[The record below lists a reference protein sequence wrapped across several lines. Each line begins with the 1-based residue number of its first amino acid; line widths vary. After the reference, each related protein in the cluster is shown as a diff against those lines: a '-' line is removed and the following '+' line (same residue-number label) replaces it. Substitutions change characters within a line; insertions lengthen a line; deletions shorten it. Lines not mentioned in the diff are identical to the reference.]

1 MHKPRIA
8 LVWQILI
15 GLLAGIA
22 IGALLHRFP
31 ESRPWLVDN
40 LLQPAGDI
48 FIKLMKMI
56 VVPIV
61 FACMVVGIAGHGD
74 GKSLGRIGAKS
85 LGYFFCITTLAII
98 VGLVMGNLLQPGA
111 GTELA
116 SLKASAVTL
125 PTSSTGGGHSLGQII
140 VGIIPDNVIN
150 AMAQGSLLSVLF
162 FAVMFGLGV
171 SRLPAERKDPV
182 IALLR
187 GVSEAM
193 FKVTSMIM
201 AYSPIGVFGMIA
213 VTVANFGFSS
223 LLPLAKLIMVSYVSI
238 AFFVLVVLNLVARL
252 CGINLFALMRHIKD
266 ELILA
271 FSTASSAAVMPQLMK
286 KLETYGVPPSLVSF
300 VVPVGYSFNLD
311 GASLFLGIGTLFVA
325 QLYGIDLSLGDQA
338 LLVVT
343 MVLTSKGAAGVPGF
357 MFVILSATLAS
368 AGLPLEGIAFI
379 AGVYRLMEMPTT
391 ALNVL
396 GNALA
401 PLVIAK
407 WERREGTAE
416 TCGEGACPPLGCAA
430 APISSPNFPEK
441 TR

>member
-1 MHKPRIA
+1 M
-8 LVWQILI
+8 I

-61 FACMVVGIAGHGD
+61 FSCMVVGIAGHGD
-74 GKSLGRIGAKS
+74 GKSLGRIGVKS
-85 LGYFFCITTLAII
+85 LTYFFSITTLAII
-98 VGLVMGNLLQPGA
+98 VGLVIGNLLKPGA
-111 GTELA
+111 GTDLA
-116 SLKASAVTL
+116 SLKAAAITL
-125 PTSSTGGGHSLGQII
+125 PTSSGAGHGLGQII

-171 SRLPAERKDPV
+171 SKLSNERKEPV
-182 IALLR
+182 ISLLR

-201 AYSPIGVFGMIA
+201 AYSPIGVFGMIS

-223 LLPLAKLIMVSYVSI
+223 LLPLGKLILVSYVAI

-266 ELILA
+266 ELVLA
-271 FSTASSAAVMPQLMK
+271 FSSASSAAVMPQLMK

-325 QLYGIDLSLGDQA
+325 QLYGIELGFADQA

-407 WERREGTAE
+407 WEGRTAHCLKA
-416 TCGEGACPPLGCAA
+416 TPA
-430 APISSPNFPEK
+430 
-441 TR
+441 

>member
-1 MHKPRIA
+1 MHTPRIA
-8 LVWQILI
+8 LVWQIMI

-61 FACMVVGIAGHGD
+61 FSCMVVGIAGHGD
-74 GKSLGRIGAKS
+74 GKSLGRIGVKS
-85 LGYFFCITTLAII
+85 LSYFFCITTLAII
-98 VGLVMGNLLQPGA
+98 IGLVMGNLLKPGA
-111 GTELA
+111 GTELS
-116 SLKASAVTL
+116 SLHAANITL
-125 PTSSTGGGHSLGQII
+125 PTSNGAGHSLGQII
-140 VGIIPDNVIN
+140 VGIIPDNVVN

-171 SRLPAERKDPV
+171 ARLPAERKDPV

-187 GVSEAM
+187 GVSDAM

-223 LLPLAKLIMVSYVSI
+223 LLPLAKLIMVSYVAI
-238 AFFVLVVLNLVARL
+238 AFFVLVVLNLVARV

-266 ELILA
+266 ELVLA

-407 WERREGTAE
+407 WEGREVQAGHE
-416 TCGEGACPPLGCAA
+416 SRGRN
-430 APISSPNFPEK
+430 APSL
-441 TR
+441 

>member
-1 MHKPRIA
+1 MHTPRIA
-8 LVWQILI
+8 LVWQIMI

-74 GKSLGRIGAKS
+74 GKSLGRIGVRS

-98 VGLVMGNLLQPGA
+98 VGLVLGNLLKPGA
-111 GTELA
+111 GTELS
-116 SLKASAVTL
+116 SLHAANITL
-125 PTSSTGGGHSLGQII
+125 PTSNGGGHSLGQIV
-140 VGIIPDNVIN
+140 VGIIPDNVIS

-171 SRLPAERKDPV
+171 ARLPAERKDPV

-187 GVSEAM
+187 GVSDAM

-213 VTVANFGFSS
+213 VTVANFGFGS

-271 FSTASSAAVMPQLMK
+271 FSTASSASVMPQLMK

-407 WERREGTAE
+407 WEGREVP
-416 TCGEGACPPLGCAA
+416 GAHQI
-430 APISSPNFPEK
+430 AP

>member
-1 MHKPRIA
+1 MHTPRIA
-8 LVWQILI
+8 LVWQIMI

-40 LLQPAGDI
+40 VLQPAGDI

-61 FACMVVGIAGHGD
+61 FSCMVVGIAGHGD
-74 GKSLGRIGAKS
+74 GKSLGRIGVKS
-85 LGYFFCITTLAII
+85 LSYFFCITTLAFII
-98 VGLVMGNLLQPGA
+98 GLVMGNLLKPGA
-111 GTELA
+111 GTELS
-116 SLKASAVTL
+116 SLHAANITL
-125 PTSSTGGGHSLGQII
+125 PTSNGAGHSLGQII
-140 VGIIPDNVIN
+140 VGIIPDNVVN

-171 SRLPAERKDPV
+171 ARLPAERKDPV

-187 GVSEAM
+187 GVSDAM

-223 LLPLAKLIMVSYVSI
+223 LLPLAKLIMVSYAAI

-266 ELILA
+266 ELVLA

-401 PLVIAK
+401 PLEIAK
-407 WERREGTAE
+407 WEGRAGQQQNAQ
-416 TCGEGACPPLGCAA
+416 
-430 APISSPNFPEK
+430 NVQMQ
-441 TR
+441 

>member
-8 LVWQILI
+8 LVWQIMI

-61 FACMVVGIAGHGD
+61 FSCMVVGIAGHGD
-74 GKSLGRIGAKS
+74 GKSLGRIGVKS
-85 LGYFFCITTLAII
+85 LTYFFSITTLAII
-98 VGLVMGNLLQPGA
+98 VGLVIGNLMKPGA
-111 GTELA
+111 GTDLA
-116 SLKASAVTL
+116 SLKAAAITL
-125 PTSSTGGGHSLGQII
+125 PTSSGAGHSLGQII

-171 SRLPAERKDPV
+171 SKLSNERKEPV
-182 IALLR
+182 INLLR

-201 AYSPIGVFGMIA
+201 AYSPIGVFGMIS

-238 AFFVLVVLNLVARL
+238 AFFVLVVLNLVARF

-271 FSTASSAAVMPQLMK
+271 FSSASSAAVMPQLMK

-325 QLYGIDLSLGDQA
+325 QLYGIDLSFGDQA

-407 WERREGTAE
+407 WEGRTAHCLKA
-416 TCGEGACPPLGCAA
+416 TPA
-430 APISSPNFPEK
+430 
-441 TR
+441 

>member
-1 MHKPRIA
+1 
-8 LVWQILI
+8 
-15 GLLAGIA
+15 
-22 IGALLHRFP
+22 
-31 ESRPWLVDN
+31 
-40 LLQPAGDI
+40 
-48 FIKLMKMI
+48 
-56 VVPIV
+56 
-61 FACMVVGIAGHGD
+61 MVVGIAGHGD
-74 GKSLGRIGAKS
+74 GKSLGRIGVKS
-85 LGYFFCITTLAII
+85 LTYFFSITTLAII
-98 VGLVMGNLLQPGA
+98 VGLVIGNLLKPGA
-111 GTELA
+111 GTDLA
-116 SLKASAVTL
+116 SLKAAAITL
-125 PTSSTGGGHSLGQII
+125 PTSNGAGHSLGQII

-171 SRLPAERKDPV
+171 SKLSNERKEPV
-182 IALLR
+182 ISLLR

-201 AYSPIGVFGMIA
+201 AYSPIGVFGMIS

-223 LLPLAKLIMVSYVSI
+223 LLPLAKLIMVSYVAI
-238 AFFVLVVLNLVARL
+238 AFFVLVVLNLVARF

-271 FSTASSAAVMPQLMK
+271 FSSASSAAVMPQLMK
-286 KLETYGVPPSLVSF
+286 KLETYGVPSSLVSF

-325 QLYGIDLSLGDQA
+325 QLYGIDLSFGDQA

-407 WERREGTAE
+407 WEGR
-416 TCGEGACPPLGCAA
+416 AA
-430 APISSPNFPEK
+430 HCLKVTPA
-441 TR
+441 

>member
-1 MHKPRIA
+1 MHTPRIA
-8 LVWQILI
+8 LVWQIMI

-22 IGALLHRFP
+22 LGALLHRFP

-74 GKSLGRIGAKS
+74 GKTLGRIGLKS
-85 LGYFFCITTLAII
+85 LSYFFCITTLAII
-98 VGLVMGNLLQPGA
+98 VGLIMGNLFKPGA

-116 SLKASAVTL
+116 SLQAANITL
-125 PTSSTGGGHSLGQII
+125 PTSNGGGHSLGQII
-140 VGIIPDNVIN
+140 VGIIPDNVIS

-213 VTVANFGFSS
+213 VTVANFGFGS
-223 LLPLAKLIMVSYVSI
+223 LMPLAKLIMVSYLSI

-266 ELILA
+266 ELVLA

-325 QLYGIDLSLGDQA
+325 QLYGIDLSLADQA

-407 WERREGTAE
+407 WERRGADTASQSD
-416 TCGEGACPPLGCAA
+416 TQTLP
-430 APISSPNFPEK
+430 
-441 TR
+441 TRL

>member
-31 ESRPWLVDN
+31 ESRPWLVNN

-56 VVPIV
+56 V
-61 FACMVVGIAGHGD
+61 
-74 GKSLGRIGAKS
+74 
-85 LGYFFCITTLAII
+85 
-98 VGLVMGNLLQPGA
+98 
-111 GTELA
+111 
-116 SLKASAVTL
+116 
-125 PTSSTGGGHSLGQII
+125 
-140 VGIIPDNVIN
+140 
-150 AMAQGSLLSVLF
+150 
-162 FAVMFGLGV
+162 
-171 SRLPAERKDPV
+171 
-182 IALLR
+182 
-187 GVSEAM
+187 
-193 FKVTSMIM
+193 
-201 AYSPIGVFGMIA
+201 
-213 VTVANFGFSS
+213 SS

-407 WERREGTAE
+407 WERRVPHTIAV
-416 TCGEGACPPLGCAA
+416 AA
-430 APISSPNFPEK
+430 VEP
-441 TR
+441 

>member
-1 MHKPRIA
+1 MHTPRIA
-8 LVWQILI
+8 LVWQIMI

-22 IGALLHRFP
+22 LGALLHRFP

-61 FACMVVGIAGHGD
+61 FSCMVVGIAGHGD
-74 GKSLGRIGAKS
+74 GKTLGRIGLKS
-85 LGYFFCITTLAII
+85 LSYFFCITTLAII
-98 VGLVMGNLLQPGA
+98 VGLIMGNLFKPGA

-116 SLKASAVTL
+116 SLQAANITL
-125 PTSSTGGGHSLGQII
+125 PTSNGGAHSLGQII
-140 VGIIPDNVIN
+140 VGIIPDNVIS

-213 VTVANFGFSS
+213 VTVANFGFGS
-223 LLPLAKLIMVSYVSI
+223 LMPLAKLIMVSYLSI

-266 ELILA
+266 ELVLA
-271 FSTASSAAVMPQLMK
+271 FSTASSAAVMPQLMN

-325 QLYGIDLSLGDQA
+325 QLYGIDLSLADQA

-407 WERREGTAE
+407 WERRGADTASQSDSQ
-416 TCGEGACPPLGCAA
+416 TLP
-430 APISSPNFPEK
+430 
-441 TR
+441 TRL

>member
-1 MHKPRIA
+1 MHTPRIA
-8 LVWQILI
+8 LVWQIMI

-74 GKSLGRIGAKS
+74 GKSLGRIGVKS
-85 LGYFFCITTLAII
+85 LSYFFCITTLAII
-98 VGLVMGNLLQPGA
+98 IGLVMGNLLKPGA
-111 GTELA
+111 GTELS
-116 SLKASAVTL
+116 SLHAANITL
-125 PTSSTGGGHSLGQII
+125 PTSNGAGHSLGQII
-140 VGIIPDNVIN
+140 VGIIPDNVVN

-171 SRLPAERKDPV
+171 ARLPAERKDPV

-187 GVSEAM
+187 GVSDAM

-223 LLPLAKLIMVSYVSI
+223 LLPLAKLIMVSYVAI
-238 AFFVLVVLNLVARL
+238 AFFVLVVLNLVARV

-266 ELILA
+266 ELVLA

-407 WERREGTAE
+407 WEGREGRAGHESGGDTI
-416 TCGEGACPPLGCAA
+416 PLH
-430 APISSPNFPEK
+430 
-441 TR
+441 

>member
-1 MHKPRIA
+1 MHTPRIP

-15 GLLAGIA
+15 GLLIGIA
-22 IGALLHRFP
+22 VGALLHEYP
-31 ESRPWLVDN
+31 AVRPWIIANV
-40 LLQPAGDI
+40 LQPAGDI

-61 FACMVVGIAGHGD
+61 FSCMVVGIAGHGD
-74 GKSLGRIGAKS
+74 GKALGRLGVRS
-85 LGYFFCITTLAII
+85 LAYFFAVTTTAII
-98 VGLVMGNLLQPGA
+98 IGLVIGNLLQPGA
-111 GTELA
+111 GTDLA
-116 SLKASAVTL
+116 SLKAVSVNL
-125 PTSSTGGGHSLGQII
+125 PSSSGGSHGFGQLI
-140 VGIIPDNVIN
+140 VGIIPDNIVN

-171 SRLPAERKDPV
+171 GRLPEERKAPLIGV
-182 IALLR
+182 LR
-187 GVSEAM
+187 SVSDAM

-223 LLPLAKLIMVSYVSI
+223 LLPLGKLILVSYI
-238 AFFVLVVLNLVARL
+238 AIIFFTVFVLGTIARL
-252 CGINLFALMRHIKD
+252 AGISLFALMRHIKD
-266 ELILA
+266 ELLLA
-271 FSTASSAAVMPQLMK
+271 FSSASSAAVMPQLMK
-286 KLETYGVPPSLVSF
+286 KLESYGAPAPLVSF

-325 QLYGIDLSLGDQA
+325 QLYGIDLTLADQA

-401 PLVIAK
+401 PLVISR
-407 WERREGTAE
+407 WEARNDSQTQANMI
-416 TCGEGACPPLGCAA
+416 TH
-430 APISSPNFPEK
+430 
-441 TR
+441 

>member
-1 MHKPRIA
+1 MHTPRIA
-8 LVWQILI
+8 LVWQIMI

-40 LLQPAGDI
+40 ILQPAGDI

-61 FACMVVGIAGHGD
+61 FSCMVVGIAGHGD
-74 GKSLGRIGAKS
+74 GKSLGRIGVKS
-85 LGYFFCITTLAII
+85 LSYFFCITTLAII
-98 VGLVMGNLLQPGA
+98 IGLVMGNLLKPGA

-116 SLKASAVTL
+116 SLHAANITL
-125 PTSSTGGGHSLGQII
+125 PTSNGAGHSLGEII

-171 SRLPAERKDPV
+171 ARLPAERKDPV

-187 GVSEAM
+187 GVSDAM

-223 LLPLAKLIMVSYVSI
+223 LLPLAKLIMVSYVAI
-238 AFFVLVVLNLVARL
+238 AFFVLVVLNLVARV

-266 ELILA
+266 ELVLA

-407 WERREGTAE
+407 WEGREATV
-416 TCGEGACPPLGCAA
+416 
-430 APISSPNFPEK
+430 APASSERNIPA
-441 TR
+441 R

>member
-1 MHKPRIA
+1 MHTPRIA
-8 LVWQILI
+8 LVWQIMI

-40 LLQPAGDI
+40 VLQPAGDI

-61 FACMVVGIAGHGD
+61 FSCMVVGIAGHGD
-74 GKSLGRIGAKS
+74 GKSLGRIGVKS
-85 LGYFFCITTLAII
+85 LSYFFCITTLAII
-98 VGLVMGNLLQPGA
+98 IGLVMGNLLKPGA
-111 GTELA
+111 GTELS
-116 SLKASAVTL
+116 SLHAANITL
-125 PTSSTGGGHSLGQII
+125 PTSTGAGHSLGQII
-140 VGIIPDNVIN
+140 VGIIPDNVVN

-171 SRLPAERKDPV
+171 ARLPAERKDPV

-187 GVSEAM
+187 GVSDAM

-223 LLPLAKLIMVSYVSI
+223 LLPLAKLIMVSYVAI
-238 AFFVLVVLNLVARL
+238 AFFVLVVLNLVARV

-266 ELILA
+266 ELVLA

-407 WERREGTAE
+407 WEGREGRTGHE
-416 TCGEGACPPLGCAA
+416 
-430 APISSPNFPEK
+430 SSGRNVPSL
-441 TR
+441 

>member
-1 MHKPRIA
+1 MHTPRIA
-8 LVWQILI
+8 LVWQIMI

-22 IGALLHRFP
+22 IGALLHSFP

-61 FACMVVGIAGHGD
+61 FSCMVVGIAGHGD
-74 GKSLGRIGAKS
+74 GKSLGRIGVRS

-98 VGLVMGNLLQPGA
+98 VGLVLGNLLKPGA
-111 GTELA
+111 GTELS
-116 SLKASAVTL
+116 SLHAANITL
-125 PTSSTGGGHSLGQII
+125 PTSNGSGHSLGQII
-140 VGIIPDNVIN
+140 VGIIPDNVIS

-171 SRLPAERKDPV
+171 ARLPAERKDPV

-187 GVSEAM
+187 GVSDAM

-201 AYSPIGVFGMIA
+201 AYSPIGVFGMIS
-213 VTVANFGFSS
+213 VTVANFGFGS
-223 LLPLAKLIMVSYVSI
+223 LLPLAKLILVSYVSI

-271 FSTASSAAVMPQLMK
+271 FSTASSASVMPQLMK

-407 WERREGTAE
+407 WEARGALAVRRTDAQ
-416 TCGEGACPPLGCAA
+416 TL
-430 APISSPNFPEK
+430 
-441 TR
+441 

>member
-8 LVWQILI
+8 LVWQIMI

-31 ESRPWLVDN
+31 ESRTWLVDS

-61 FACMVVGIAGHGD
+61 FSCMVVGIAGHGD
-74 GKSLGRIGAKS
+74 GKSLGRIGVKS
-85 LGYFFCITTLAII
+85 LTYFFSITTLAII
-98 VGLVMGNLLQPGA
+98 VGLVIGNLLKPGA
-111 GTELA
+111 GTDLA
-116 SLKASAVTL
+116 SLKAAAITL
-125 PTSSTGGGHSLGQII
+125 PTSSGAGHSLGQII
-140 VGIIPDNVIN
+140 VGIIPDNVVN

-171 SRLPAERKDPV
+171 SKLSNERKEPV
-182 IALLR
+182 ITLLR

-201 AYSPIGVFGMIA
+201 AYSPIGVFGMIS

-223 LLPLAKLIMVSYVSI
+223 LLPLAKLIMVSYVAI
-238 AFFVLVVLNLVARL
+238 AFFVLVVLNLVARF

-271 FSTASSAAVMPQLMK
+271 FSSASSAAVMPQLMK
-286 KLETYGVPPSLVSF
+286 KLEIYGVPPSLVSF

-325 QLYGIDLSLGDQA
+325 QLYGIDLSFGDQA

-407 WERREGTAE
+407 WEGR
-416 TCGEGACPPLGCAA
+416 AA
-430 APISSPNFPEK
+430 HCLKATPA
-441 TR
+441 

>member
-8 LVWQILI
+8 LVWQIMI

-61 FACMVVGIAGHGD
+61 FSCMVVGIAGHGD
-74 GKSLGRIGAKS
+74 GKSLGRIGIKS
-85 LGYFFCITTLAII
+85 LSYFFSITTLAII
-98 VGLVMGNLLQPGA
+98 VGLVIGNLLKPGA
-111 GTELA
+111 GTDLA
-116 SLKASAVTL
+116 SLKAAAITL
-125 PTSSTGGGHSLGQII
+125 PTSNAAGHGLGQII

-171 SRLPAERKDPV
+171 SKLANERKEPV

-201 AYSPIGVFGMIA
+201 AYSPIGVFGMIS

-223 LLPLAKLIMVSYVSI
+223 LLPLAKLIMVSYVAI
-238 AFFVLVVLNLVARL
+238 AFFVLVVLNLVARF

-271 FSTASSAAVMPQLMK
+271 FSSASSAAVMPQLMK

-325 QLYGIDLSLGDQA
+325 QLYGIDLSFGDQA

-407 WERREGTAE
+407 WEGR
-416 TCGEGACPPLGCAA
+416 AA
-430 APISSPNFPEK
+430 HCLKATPA
-441 TR
+441 

>member
-1 MHKPRIA
+1 MHKPRIP
-8 LVWQILI
+8 LVFQILI
-15 GLLAGIA
+15 GLAGGI
-22 IGALLHRFP
+22 IVGALLHQFP
-31 ESRPWLVDN
+31 DTRPWLIANV
-40 LLQPAGDI
+40 LQPAGDI

-61 FACMVVGIAGHGD
+61 FACMVVGIAGNGD
-74 GKSLGRIGAKS
+74 GKSLGRIG
-85 LGYFFCITTLAII
+85 LRTLLYFFSITTCAII
-98 VGLVMGNLLQPGA
+98 VGLVIGNVLKPGA
-111 GTELA
+111 GTDLA
-116 SLKASAVTL
+116 SLTAASINIAPASA
-125 PTSSTGGGHSLGQII
+125 TGHGLGQILLN
-140 VGIIPDNVIN
+140 IIPDNIVD
-150 AMAQGSLLSVLF
+150 AMAKGSLLPVLF

-171 SRLPAERKDPV
+171 SGLVEERKRPLIDC
-182 IALLR
+182 LR
-187 GVSEAM
+187 GVSEGM
-193 FKVTSMIM
+193 FRVTSMIM

-223 LLPLAKLIMVSYVSI
+223 LLPLIKLILVSYLSI
-238 AFFVLVVLNLVARL
+238 VVFAVFILGSVAR
-252 CGINLFALMRHIKD
+252 FAGVPFIALIKHIKD

-271 FSTASSAAVMPQLMK
+271 FSTASSAAVMPQLMA
-286 KLETYGVPPSLVSF
+286 KLESFGAPRSLVSF

-325 QLYGIDLSLGDQA
+325 QLYNIELSWGDQV
-338 LLVVT
+338 LLVIT

-379 AGVYRLMEMPTT
+379 AGVYRLMDMPTT

-407 WERREGTAE
+407 WEERDRAEKFEPNSVQVVTPKDGTA
-416 TCGEGACPPLGCAA
+416 
-430 APISSPNFPEK
+430 
-441 TR
+441 

>member
-31 ESRPWLVDN
+31 DSRPWLVDN

-61 FACMVVGIAGHGD
+61 FSCMVVGIAGQGD
-74 GKSLGRIGAKS
+74 GKALGRVGVKALS
-85 LGYFFCITTLAII
+85 YFFCITTLAII
-98 VGLVMGNLLQPGA
+98 VGLVIGNLLKPGA
-111 GTELA
+111 GTDLA
-116 SLKASAVTL
+116 SLKAAAITL
-125 PTSSTGGGHSLGQII
+125 PSANGGAHGLGQII

-171 SRLPAERKDPV
+171 SKLSTERREPL
-182 IALLR
+182 IAMLR
-187 GVSEAM
+187 AVSEAM

-223 LLPLAKLIMVSYVSI
+223 LLPLGKLILVSYVAI
-238 AFFVLVVLNLVARL
+238 LFFTLVILNGIARL
-252 CGINLFALMRHIKD
+252 VGVNLFALMRHIKD

-271 FSTASSAAVMPQLMK
+271 FSSASSAAVMPQLMK

-325 QLYGIDLSLGDQA
+325 QLYGIDLSLADQA

-407 WERREGTAE
+407 WEARSAQP
-416 TCGEGACPPLGCAA
+416 AQPPMARNPL
-430 APISSPNFPEK
+430 
-441 TR
+441 

>member
-1 MHKPRIA
+1 MHTPRIA

-22 IGALLHRFP
+22 VGALLHHFP
-31 ESRPWLVDN
+31 DSRPWLIDN
-40 LLQPAGDI
+40 VLQPAGDI

-61 FACMVVGIAGHGD
+61 FACMVVSIAGHGS
-74 GKSLGRIGAKS
+74 GQSLGRIGVKT
-85 LGYFFCITTLAII
+85 LGYFFCITSLAIV
-98 VGLVMGNLLQPGA
+98 VGLVFGNLLKPGA

-116 SLKASAVTL
+116 SLHAAAISLPAASGA
-125 PTSSTGGGHSLGQII
+125 SHSLGQII
-140 VGIIPDNVIN
+140 VGIIPDNIIS

-182 IALLR
+182 ISVLR
-187 GVSEAM
+187 GMSDAM

-201 AYSPIGVFGMIA
+201 AYAPIGVFAMIS
-213 VTVANFGFSS
+213 VTVASFGFGS
-223 LLPLAKLIMVSYVSI
+223 LLPMAKLILVSYLSI

-266 ELILA
+266 ELVLA
-271 FSTASSAAVMPQLMK
+271 FSTASSAAVMPQLMR

-311 GASLFLGIGTLFVA
+311 GASLFLGVGTLFVA
-325 QLYGIDLSLGDQA
+325 QLYGIDLSLSDQA

-379 AGVYRLMEMPTT
+379 AGVYRLIEMPGT

-407 WERREGTAE
+407 WERRTLDASQA
-416 TCGEGACPPLGCAA
+416 CGAAHPPA
-430 APISSPNFPEK
+430 
-441 TR
+441 

>member
-1 MHKPRIA
+1 MHTPRIA
-8 LVWQILI
+8 LVWQIMI

-40 LLQPAGDI
+40 VLQPAGDI

-61 FACMVVGIAGHGD
+61 FSCMVVGIAGHGD
-74 GKSLGRIGAKS
+74 GKSLGRIGVKS
-85 LGYFFCITTLAII
+85 LSYFFCITTLAII
-98 VGLVMGNLLQPGA
+98 IGLVMGNLLKPGA
-111 GTELA
+111 GTELS
-116 SLKASAVTL
+116 SLHAANITL
-125 PTSSTGGGHSLGQII
+125 PTSNGAGHSLGQII
-140 VGIIPDNVIN
+140 VGIIPDNVVN

-171 SRLPAERKDPV
+171 ARLPAERKDPV

-187 GVSEAM
+187 GVSDAM

-223 LLPLAKLIMVSYVSI
+223 LLPLAKLIMVSYVAI
-238 AFFVLVVLNLVARL
+238 AFFVLVVLNLVARV

-266 ELILA
+266 ELVLA

-325 QLYGIDLSLGDQA
+325 QLYGIELSLGDQA

-407 WERREGTAE
+407 WEGREVRAGQQQKAQNVQME
-416 TCGEGACPPLGCAA
+416 
-430 APISSPNFPEK
+430 
-441 TR
+441 

>member
-1 MHKPRIA
+1 MHTPRIA
-8 LVWQILI
+8 LVWQIMI

-22 IGALLHRFP
+22 IGALLHSFP

-61 FACMVVGIAGHGD
+61 FSCMVVGIAGHGD
-74 GKSLGRIGAKS
+74 GKSLGRIGIKS
-85 LGYFFCITTLAII
+85 LTYFFSITTLAII
-98 VGLVMGNLLQPGA
+98 VGLVIGNLLKPGS
-111 GTELA
+111 GTDLA
-116 SLKASAVTL
+116 SLKAAAITL
-125 PTSSTGGGHSLGQII
+125 PTANAGGHGLGQII

-150 AMAQGSLLSVLF
+150 AMAQGGLLSVLF

-171 SRLPAERKDPV
+171 SKLGNERKEPL

-201 AYSPIGVFGMIA
+201 AYSPIGVFGMIS

-223 LLPLAKLIMVSYVSI
+223 LLPLAKLIMVSYVAI

-271 FSTASSAAVMPQLMK
+271 FSSASSAAVMPQLMK

-407 WERREGTAE
+407 WEGRAAH
-416 TCGEGACPPLGCAA
+416 CLKAHASLG
-430 APISSPNFPEK
+430 I
-441 TR
+441 

>member
-116 SLKASAVTL
+116 SLQASAVTL
-125 PTSSTGGGHSLGQII
+125 PTSSAGGHSLGQII

-223 LLPLAKLIMVSYVSI
+223 LLPLAKLILVSYVSI

-407 WERREGTAE
+407 WERREDTAE

>member
-1 MHKPRIA
+1 MHTPRIA
-8 LVWQILI
+8 LVWQIMI

-22 IGALLHRFP
+22 LGALLHRFP

-61 FACMVVGIAGHGD
+61 FSCMVVGIAGHGD
-74 GKSLGRIGAKS
+74 GKSLGRIGARS

-98 VGLVMGNLLQPGA
+98 VGLVLGNLLKPGA
-111 GTELA
+111 STELS
-116 SLKASAVTL
+116 SLHAATITL
-125 PTSSTGGGHSLGQII
+125 PTSNGGGHSLGQII

-171 SRLPAERKDPV
+171 ARLPAERKDPV

-187 GVSEAM
+187 GVSDAM

-213 VTVANFGFSS
+213 VTVANFGFGS
-223 LLPLAKLIMVSYVSI
+223 LMPLAKLIMVSYVAI

-266 ELILA
+266 ELVLA

-286 KLETYGVPPSLVSF
+286 KLETYGAPPSLVSF

-407 WERREGTAE
+407 WESREARAAQQQTAQ
-416 TCGEGACPPLGCAA
+416 TLPDCGVQNKP
-430 APISSPNFPEK
+430 
-441 TR
+441 

>member
-8 LVWQILI
+8 LVWQIMI

-61 FACMVVGIAGHGD
+61 FSCMVVGIAGHGD
-74 GKSLGRIGAKS
+74 GKSLGRIGIKS

-98 VGLVMGNLLQPGA
+98 IGLVIGNLLKPGA
-111 GTELA
+111 GTDLA
-116 SLKASAVTL
+116 SLKAAAITL
-125 PTSSTGGGHSLGQII
+125 PTSSGAGHSLGQII

-171 SRLPAERKDPV
+171 SKLSNERKEPV

-201 AYSPIGVFGMIA
+201 AYSPIGVFGMIS

-223 LLPLAKLIMVSYVSI
+223 LLPLAKLIMVSYVAI

-266 ELILA
+266 ELVLA
-271 FSTASSAAVMPQLMK
+271 FSSASSAAVMPQLMK

-325 QLYGIDLSLGDQA
+325 QLYGIDLSIGDQA

-407 WERREGTAE
+407 WEGR
-416 TCGEGACPPLGCAA
+416 AA
-430 APISSPNFPEK
+430 HCLKATPA
-441 TR
+441 

>member
-1 MHKPRIA
+1 
-8 LVWQILI
+8 
-15 GLLAGIA
+15 
-22 IGALLHRFP
+22 
-31 ESRPWLVDN
+31 
-40 LLQPAGDI
+40 
-48 FIKLMKMI
+48 
-56 VVPIV
+56 
-61 FACMVVGIAGHGD
+61 
-74 GKSLGRIGAKS
+74 
-85 LGYFFCITTLAII
+85 
-98 VGLVMGNLLQPGA
+98 
-111 GTELA
+111 
-116 SLKASAVTL
+116 
-125 PTSSTGGGHSLGQII
+125 
-140 VGIIPDNVIN
+140 
-150 AMAQGSLLSVLF
+150 
-162 FAVMFGLGV
+162 MFGLGV
-171 SRLPAERKDPV
+171 SKLSNERKEPV
-182 IALLR
+182 ISLLR

-201 AYSPIGVFGMIA
+201 AYSPIGVFGMIS

-223 LLPLAKLIMVSYVSI
+223 LLPLGKLILVSYVAI

-266 ELILA
+266 ELVLA
-271 FSTASSAAVMPQLMK
+271 FSSASSAAVMPQLMK

-325 QLYGIDLSLGDQA
+325 QLYGIELGFADQA

-407 WERREGTAE
+407 WEGRTAHCLKA
-416 TCGEGACPPLGCAA
+416 TPA
-430 APISSPNFPEK
+430 
-441 TR
+441 